1 MKRHDVERLVN
12 EVFRR
17 ISSGGLERVDD
28 LFTPDGVYEGV
39 YAEQY
44 IAGAEAI
51 AAMLADAIPAAL
63 SPFRQWPIGIVY
75 DEMKQA
81 AAVEYVSEGIALHDG
96 SIYANRYTG
105 LMRFKDDRIAYWRE
119 YYDPALF
126 AAAVG
131 PGFAAIMAE
140 RMPGGSMPTKLGHN
154 SVIDT

>member
-1 MKRHDVERLVN
+1 MERHDVERLVN

-39 YAEQY
+39 YAEQS
-44 IAGAEAI
+44 IAGAQAI

-63 SPFRQWPIGIVY
+63 SPFRQWPIGMVF
-75 DEMKQA
+75 DEVKQA
-81 AAVEYVSEGIALHDG
+81 AAVEYVSQGVALHDG

-131 PGFAAIMAE
+131 PGFAEIVAE
-140 RMPGGSMPTKLGHN
+140 TMPVGSMPTKLGHH